1 MNLSNYRHMDPA
13 LLYSLI
19 NTKLRNDYADLDDL
33 VRSLDIDREA
43 LEKYLAAAGFVY
55 RAGQNQFRLRA
66 EHAS

>member
-33 VRSLDIDREA
+33 VRSLDIDRDA
-43 LEKYLAAAGFVY
+43 LEKRLATAGFVY
-55 RAGQNQFRLRA
+55 HAEHNQFRPRA
-66 EHAS
+66 EHAQ

>member
-55 RAGQNQFRLRA
+55 HAGQNQFRLRA

>member
-33 VRSLDIDREA
+33 VRSLDIDRDA
-43 LEKYLAAAGFVY
+43 LEKYLATAGFVY
-55 RAGQNQFRLRA
+55 YAEQNQFRARA